1 MRSSSI
7 AEPRR
12 AYVVDDDDEFRE
24 SLMALLTA
32 AGWQA
37 RGFASALAFLA
48 DCEFFPP
55 GALLLDV
62 RMPELGGLEV
72 IENKPACLVNFALIM
87 ISGHGDVDTAVRSL
101 KAGAI
106 DFIEKPFSGADL
118 LDMLDSSYL
127 QLISSVDHARRERKA
142 SQLVAQLSRRE
153 LDVLSGLVAGHP
165 HKVIARNLG
174 ISDRTV
180 EMYRNNLVRKLG
192 AKSTNEALFLGILAR
207 VQPATL
213 SQAT

>member
-1 MRSSSI
+1 MTFSV

-24 SLMALLTA
+24 SLLALLAA

-37 RGFASALAFLA
+37 KGFSTAPSFLA
-48 DCEFFPP
+48 ECEFLPP

-62 RMPELGGLEV
+62 RMPGIGGLEI

-87 ISGHGDVDTAVRSL
+87 ISGHGDIDTAVRSL

-106 DFIEKPFSGADL
+106 DFIEKPFSAPDL
-118 LDMLDSSYL
+118 LTMLDSSYL
-127 QLISSVDHARRERKA
+127 QLISSVEYARRERDA
-142 SQLVAQLSRRE
+142 SQRVAQLSKRE
-153 LDVLSGLVAGHP
+153 IDVLSGLVAGHP
-165 HKVIARNLG
+165 YKVIARNLG

-192 AKSTNEALFLGILAR
+192 ARSTNEALFLGILAR
-207 VQPATL
+207 IPPAAL
-213 SQAT
+213 RQAT